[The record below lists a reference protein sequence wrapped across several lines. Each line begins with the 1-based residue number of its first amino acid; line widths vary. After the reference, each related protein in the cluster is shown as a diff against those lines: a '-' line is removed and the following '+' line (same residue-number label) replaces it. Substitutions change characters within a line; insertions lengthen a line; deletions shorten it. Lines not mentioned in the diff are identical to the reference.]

1 MLQYKI
7 LLYVC
12 AVRLLVW
19 IIKKINIY
27 IVMCGTELWHPL
39 FISFQMYS
47 FVCLCCACD
56 FV

>member
-47 FVCLCCACD
+47 LVCLCCACD